1 MLYYYRVPQCAA
13 RVKADASVRM
23 LVDFAWQ
30 RRIPQPEVNASALT
44 YDGITAEHVNCL
56 YAGVFSRQRTR
67 RMRAGS
73 ADGGSL
79 APAVQLGGENGSASD
94 LQDQALEGDEA
105 AFDADDGLNEASTS
119 PSARGD
125 ALRAFADGT
134 QSPSHPPL
142 QEPGP
147 APGLLRR
154 LLRRVSLRSEHGE
167 LTREIKLERLL
178 SWAKSRT
185 RGSHLSWRETPR
197 TQYEE
202 AAQAV
207 GVLFEEFYTDR
218 WYWVLYEVLFKV
230 RACPSVGLATRADP
244 AGSRAQ
250 FVITCALSFVNPG
263 TPAQIVC
270 GIAITFLSL
279 LYFQSALPYVDKW
292 IRRTAYTLQI
302 VLFLFFLL
310 ALLIKMNVV
319 LIGAAA
325 TPTLYG
331 ALAGILVI
339 SVFAVPVLF
348 VVLSPT
354 VRALITGSSMH

>member
-1 MLYYYRVPQCAA
+1 MLYYYRVPQRAS
-13 RVKADASVRM
+13 RVKADANVRM

-30 RRIPQPEVNASALT
+30 RRIPQPEVNVSALT

-56 YAGVFSRQRTR
+56 YHGVFSRRRTR
-67 RMRAGS
+67 RLRAGS
-73 ADGGSL
+73 AGGASHASPVEL
-79 APAVQLGGENGSASD
+79 CGENGSASD
-94 LQDQALEGDEA
+94 LQDQAPGGDEA
-105 AFDADDGLNEASTS
+105 SFDADGLNEASTS
-119 PSARGD
+119 PSARGE

-134 QSPSHPPL
+134 QSRSCPPV
-142 QEPGP
+142 QDPGP
-147 APGLLRR
+147 APGLLLR
-154 LLRRVSLRSEHGE
+154 LLRRVSFRSERGE
-167 LTREIKLERLL
+167 LTREKKLERLL
-178 SWAKSRT
+178 SWAKSRM

-197 TQYEE
+197 AQYED

-218 WYWVLYEVLFKV
+218 WYWVLYEVLFKF
-230 RACPSVGLATRADP
+230 A
-244 AGSRAQ
+244 
-250 FVITCALSFVNPG
+250 ITCALSFVNPG

-270 GIAITFLSL
+270 GIFITFLSM

-319 LIGAAA
+319 LLGAA

-354 VRALITGSSMH
+354 VRALITGSSLH